1 MKYFELWLLFIPLI
15 IAIILGAIKNAKANN
30 GIKAIKEII
39 SLMRNKKFTNNDNYS
54 AYIID
59 RFYKMAQEYLSKN
72 TYAAIRNYGMDS
84 RTVRDFS
91 PIMNQNLEPRIDLL
105 LIMQRCFVTID
116 AIGVHGRVT
125 ISPSSKHKEVLTV
138 KNTEGEIIPIRDNIY
153 APYHYQSFFEK
164 YILRYILVLP
174 QYLLFNSFSFSF
186 FEKYFIENDLV
197 PRKRFDEFFSGNL
210 FYQILIVGKDAII
223 EDAVPGK
230 SSMLKKEFNPQ
241 NTCYIVRSEE
251 EAFRLVDSINQQ
263 VKSRNIFDRNGVIHV
278 INTLQEEGEY
288 L

>member
-1 MKYFELWLLFIPLI
+1 MEYFELWLLFIPLI
-15 IAIILGAIKNAKANN
+15 IAIILRAIKNAKANN
-30 GIKAIKEII
+30 GVKAIKEIS

-72 TYAAIRNYGMDS
+72 TYASIRNYGMDS
-84 RTVRDFS
+84 RVIRNFK
-91 PIMNQNLEPRIDLL
+91 PIMNKNLEPRVDLL

-125 ISPSSKHKEVLTV
+125 ISSSSKHKEVLTV
-138 KNTEGEIIPIRDNIY
+138 KNTEGEVIPIRDNIY
-153 APYHYQSFFEK
+153 APYHYQK
-164 YILRYILVLP
+164 
-174 QYLLFNSFSFSF
+174 F
-186 FEKYFIENDLV
+186 FEKYFVENDLV
-197 PRKRFDEFFSGNL
+197 PRKRFDETFSGNL
-210 FYQILIVGKDAII
+210 FYQILIIGKDAII
-223 EDAVPGK
+223 EDTVPGT
-230 SSMLKKEFNPQ
+230 SSMLKKEFEPQ

-263 VKSRNIFDRNGVIHV
+263 VKSRNVFDRNGIIHV
-278 INTLQEEGEY
+278 INTLQMEGDY

>member
-153 APYHYQSFFEK
+153 AP
-164 YILRYILVLP
+164 
-174 QYLLFNSFSFSF
+174 
-186 FEKYFIENDLV
+186 D
-197 PRKRFDEFFSGNL
+197 RKS
-210 FYQILIVGKDAII
+210 V
-223 EDAVPGK
+223 V
-230 SSMLKKEFNPQ
+230 
-241 NTCYIVRSEE
+241 
-251 EAFRLVDSINQQ
+251 
-263 VKSRNIFDRNGVIHV
+263 
-278 INTLQEEGEY
+278 
-288 L
+288 

>member
-164 YILRYILVLP
+164 Y
-174 QYLLFNSFSFSF
+174 
-186 FEKYFIENDLV
+186 FIENDLV
-197 PRKRFDEFFSGNL
+197 PRKRFDEFGNL